1 MIFSRPNHRAR
12 VFSHVFS
19 GALLAFVLLV
29 SLGGR
34 PAGADEAALRE
45 AEALANITAADATM
59 APILAMMRERL
70 ITILTA
76 AGAPSVDEA
85 GKIVDTLLMP
95 EFRAGLPD
103 LKHQIAMIWAGA
115 LSAADLRAVT
125 AFYQTPA
132 GQHLLA
138 ATPAITGK
146 SIQAGMIWGQKIAR
160 DAVQKHADELRKRGI
175 RV

>member
-1 MIFSRPNHRAR
+1 MMPSPPLLRA
-12 VFSHVFS
+12 
-19 GALLAFVLLV
+19 ALRRAAFLALMLAAIA
-29 SLGGR
+29 SR
-34 PAGADEAALRE
+34 PAGADEAAMRE
-45 AEALANITAADATM
+45 ATALADLTASEATM
-59 APILAMMRERL
+59 APVLALMRERL

-160 DAVQKHADELRKRGI
+160 EAVQKHADELRKRGI

>member
-1 MIFSRPNHRAR
+1 MMRSPPPLRA
-12 VFSHVFS
+12 
-19 GALLAFVLLV
+19 ALRRAAVLALMLAAIA
-29 SLGGR
+29 SR
-34 PAGADEAALRE
+34 PAGADEAAMRE
-45 AEALANITAADATM
+45 ATALADLTASEATM
-59 APILAMMRERL
+59 APVLALMRERL

>member
-1 MIFSRPNHRAR
+1 MMRSPPPLRA
-12 VFSHVFS
+12 
-19 GALLAFVLLV
+19 ALRRAAVLALMLAAIAP
-29 SLGGR
+29 R
-34 PAGADEAALRE
+34 PAGADEAAMRE
-45 AEALANITAADATM
+45 ATALADLTASEATM
-59 APILAMMRERL
+59 APVLALMRERL